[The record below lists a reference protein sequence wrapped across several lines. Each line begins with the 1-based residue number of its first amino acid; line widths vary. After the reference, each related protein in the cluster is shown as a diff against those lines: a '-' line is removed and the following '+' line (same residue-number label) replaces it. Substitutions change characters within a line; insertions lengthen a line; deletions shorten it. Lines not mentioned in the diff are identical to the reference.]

1 MGINKTKKAT
11 GETILVCD
19 DKEIILNFCLRILE
33 SEGYCV
39 KGIDSGEEAIELAKR
54 EHFDLLL
61 VDFVMPGI
69 NGLET
74 LKAIREFDPDI
85 VGAVITGHGSFSMA
99 VDALKLGFKGFITK
113 PFTAEEL
120 LVAVSEILRQSKLE
134 KEVMAYK
141 QAAKLKDD
149 FLSLVSH
156 ELRAPLSL
164 VRSSANLLFELRNE
178 KADED
183 EKKMLSI
190 LRKEIGRLAKIIS
203 DLLIMSERGSTNGEH
218 PPQDSLNLKEIT
230 EKIINSL
237 EEDAGAKE
245 ISIHNLIPDDIP
257 NINGEKSRIIQ
268 LIINLL
274 DNAIKFN
281 RSGGQVHITAGKGE
295 NHVRFEIEDTGPG
308 IAKEKISTIFSPFH
322 PLEDPMTRTVRGLGV
337 GLPVSKK
344 VVDAHGGEIWV
355 ETKLE
360 KGSRF
365 IFTLPLRNDNLKSK
379 DEGRKN

>member
-1 MGINKTKKAT
+1 M
-11 GETILVCD
+11 TILVCD
-19 DKEIILNFCLRILE
+19 DQEMILRFCAKILE
-33 SEGYCV
+33 SKGYQV
-39 KGIDSGEEAIELAKR
+39 KGIGSGEEAIELARR

-61 VDFVMPGI
+61 VDFMMPGI

-74 LKAIREFDPDI
+74 LKAIREFDPEI
-85 VGAVITGHGSFSMA
+85 VGVIITGHGSFSMA

-120 LVAVSEILRQSKLE
+120 LLAVSETLRQSNLE

-149 FLSLVSH
+149 FLALVSH
-156 ELRAPLSL
+156 ELRTPLSL
-164 VRSSANLLFELRNE
+164 VRSSANLLFDIRSE
-178 KADED
+178 KANED

-203 DLLIMSERGSTNGEH
+203 DLLIMSELGSINGQH
-218 PPQDSLNLKEIT
+218 PRDLLNLKDIT

-237 EEDAGAKE
+237 KEDASEKE
-245 ISIHNLIPDDIP
+245 ISIRNLIPDNTP
-257 NINGEKSRIIQ
+257 NVNGEKSKIIQ

-281 RSGGQVHITAGKGE
+281 RRGGQVNITASKGE
-295 NHVRFEIEDTGPG
+295 DHIRFEIEDTGLG
-308 IAKEKISTIFSPFH
+308 IAKEKISTIFNSFH
-322 PLEDPMTRTVRGLGV
+322 PLEDLMTRTVRGLGL

-344 VVDAHGGEIWV
+344 IIDAHEGEIWV
-355 ETKLE
+355 ETKPE

-365 IFTLPLRNDNLKSK
+365 IFTLPLKNDNVKSK
-379 DEGRKN
+379 DKDRKN